1 MRGLRS
7 GVREVPVGVLDRSFA
22 KPASNACLVCGGML
36 RHGENQINE
45 LIRDEIQDVINDY
58 VDMKE
63 DSKKSGIGF
72 VSSDDDEQ
80 LKVNISKNEVDKLI
94 KEYKKIKKGE
104 KSNFSQIKKLGLV
117 DKHGRPLK

>member
-1 MRGLRS
+1 MNDDELR
-7 GVREVPVGVLDRSFA
+7 D
-22 KPASNACLVCGGML
+22 
-36 RHGENQINE
+36 QINE

-72 VSSDDDEQ
+72 VSTDDDED

>member
-1 MRGLRS
+1 MNNDDDLR
-7 GVREVPVGVLDRSFA
+7 D
-22 KPASNACLVCGGML
+22 
-36 RHGENQINE
+36 QINE
-45 LIRDEIQDVINDY
+45 LIRDEIQEVINDY
-58 VDMKE
+58 VDLKE

-72 VSSDDDEQ
+72 VSTDDEKE

-104 KSNFSQIKKLGLV
+104 KSNLSQIKKLGLV